1 METFV
6 KDLKHS
12 LRMFRKSPSFT
23 LTALA
28 ALAFGIGAN
37 TAIFSVVNAVLFKP
51 LPFPDADRI
60 VLFMNTFKDG
70 SGPGASPAKFVH
82 WKQQTEVVQD
92 VAVFRTNVV
101 NFTGSDVPQQ
111 LLAGQVSADLP
122 PPNTPLTGHPRM
134 TNTLPRSGSFT
145 PAATCDLRNASTD
158 PAAAILRPA
167 SVHIRRGSGMIPT
180 RSRSSRSASQHVATV
195 GSSWLTPSV
204 CQTHA

>member
-111 LLAGQVSADLP
+111 LLAGQVS
-122 PPNTPLTGHPRM
+122 
-134 TNTLPRSGSFT
+134 
-145 PAATCDLRNASTD
+145 
-158 PAAAILRPA
+158 
-167 SVHIRRGSGMIPT
+167 
-180 RSRSSRSASQHVATV
+180 
-195 GSSWLTPSV
+195 
-204 CQTHA
+204 